1 MTTRTTILMDPDLLD
16 RLGRYA
22 HREHTTKTAVISA
35 AVEAWLAEHDHA
47 PGIGF
52 IGIGESGHGRLSLD
66 GRRIARRE
74 AGHRPSP
81 R

>member
-1 MTTRTTILMDPDLLD
+1 MATRTTILMDPDLLD

-22 HREHTTKTAVISA
+22 NRERTTKTAVIAA
-35 AVEAWLAEHDHA
+35 AVEAWLAEHDTT
-47 PGIGF
+47 PGLGF

-74 AGHRPSP
+74 AGQRPD
-81 R
+81 RR